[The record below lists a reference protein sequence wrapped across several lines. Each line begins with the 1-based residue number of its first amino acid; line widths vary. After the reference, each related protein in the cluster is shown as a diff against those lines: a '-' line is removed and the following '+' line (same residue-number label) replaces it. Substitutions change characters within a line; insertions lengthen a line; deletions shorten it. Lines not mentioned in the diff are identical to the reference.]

1 MKVLTYFQY
10 GSPEMLQLQEVEKP
24 VPKDDEVLVK
34 VHAVSL
40 NASDME
46 MLTANPSYVRM
57 WGFFKPKFN
66 ILGSDISG
74 VVEAIG
80 ENVSQFKV
88 GDEVFGDNFERWGG
102 LAEYVSIPV
111 NKLLQKPKDLTF
123 EEAAALPQA
132 GVVALQGLRD
142 KGQIQSGQKVL
153 INGAGGGAGT
163 FAIQLAKHF
172 GAEVT
177 GVDNEL
183 KLELMRSLGADYV
196 VDYQKEDFTK
206 KGKQYD
212 LIFDLVA
219 HRSIFDHKR
228 ALNSNGKYVVAGG
241 AIPQLLQTLFVGGL
255 ISIMSKKNMGIL
267 VHQQNKKD
275 INYMV
280 ELLQNKKI
288 VPIID
293 KTFPLENAA
302 DAFQYLLEGSAKGK
316 VVIKIW

>member
-1 MKVLTYFQY
+1 MKALVYTQY

-24 VPKDDEVLVK
+24 IPKADEVLVK

-40 NASDME
+40 NASDVE

-57 WGFFKPKFN
+57 WGLFKPKFN
-66 ILGSDISG
+66 ILGSDIAG

-80 ENVSQFKV
+80 KNVTQFKI

-102 LAEYVSIPV
+102 LAEYVSVPV

-123 EEAAALPQA
+123 NEAAALPQA

-142 KGQIQSGQKVL
+142 KGKIQSGQKVL

-163 FAIQLAKHF
+163 FAIQLAKIF

-177 GVDNEL
+177 GVDNGL
-183 KLELMRSLGADYV
+183 KLEMMRSLGADYV
-196 VDYQKEDFTK
+196 VDYQKVDFTK
-206 KGKQYD
+206 NGKQYD

-228 ALNSNGKYVVAGG
+228 ALSVHGKYVVAGG
-241 AIPQLLQTLFVGGL
+241 AIPQLLQTLFVGGF
-255 ISIMSKKNMGIL
+255 ISMMSKKNMGIL
-267 VHQQNKKD
+267 VHQQNEKD

-280 ELLQNKKI
+280 ELLKNKKI

-293 KTFPLENAA
+293 KTFSLNNGA
-302 DAFQYLLEGSAKGK
+302 DAFRYLLEGRAKGK
-316 VVIKIW
+316 VVITTF

>member
-1 MKVLTYFQY
+1 MKAITYFQY
-10 GSPEMLQLQEVEKP
+10 GSPNNLQLQEVEKP
-24 VPKDDEVLVK
+24 SPKDDEILIK

-57 WGFFKPKFN
+57 WGLFKPKFT
-66 ILGSDISG
+66 ILGSDIAG
-74 VVEAIG
+74 VVEAVG
-80 ENVSQFKV
+80 KEVTQFKV
-88 GDEVFGDNFERWGG
+88 GDEVFGDNFDRWGG
-102 LAEYVSIPV
+102 LAEYVSIPA
-111 NKLLQKPKDLTF
+111 NKLLQKPSSLTF
-123 EEAAALPQA
+123 EETASLPQA

-163 FAIQLAKHF
+163 FAIQLAKSF

-177 GVDNEL
+177 GVDNGL
-183 KLELMRSLGADYV
+183 KLELMRSIGADHV

-206 KGKQYD
+206 NGKKYD

-228 ALNSNGKYVVAGG
+228 ALSPNGKYVVAGG
-241 AIPQLLQTLFVGGL
+241 AIPQLLQTLFIGGF
-255 ISIMSKKNMGIL
+255 ISMTSKKNMGIL
-267 VHQQNKKD
+267 VHQQNEKD
-275 INYMV
+275 ISYMV
-280 ELLQNKKI
+280 DLLKNKKI

-293 KTFPLENAA
+293 KIFPLSNAA
-302 DAFQYLLEGSAKGK
+302 VAFQYLLEGRAKGK
-316 VVIKIW
+316 VVITPF